1 MRNKDTLLEISD
13 VAVFYQYLYMSP
25 EHNIVVNNGLTD
37 LKFELS
43 DNLRIMKTNMNYPQF
58 GASNEPL
65 DLTNIMGIIDK
76 LKEMPPNQFP
86 QTFKNRWQ
94 EIKETTIGNLAL
106 NFVKRR

>member
-1 MRNKDTLLEISD
+1 MRNKDILLEIGD

-76 LKEMPPNQFP
+76 LKEMPPNQLP

-94 EIKETTIGNLAL
+94 EIKETTIATLAL
-106 NFVKRR
+106 NLH